1 MNAENAIQ
9 STYDRFFGGE
19 RNLGPVERAVS
30 TGLGLIM
37 AAGGVRRAD
46 VPGAI
51 MGLAGAALVARG
63 MSGHCPMK
71 AMMQGDGHH
80 GLSDMSGGDGQRD
93 GQHLRNEAYGHDD
106 TRLRTY
112 S

>member
-1 MNAENAIQ
+1 MTAENAIRD
-9 STYDRFFGGE
+9 TYDRFFGGE
-19 RNLGPVERAVS
+19 QNLGAVERAVS

-46 VPGAI
+46 WQGAV

-71 AMMQGDGHH
+71 AMMT
-80 GLSDMSGGDGQRD
+80 GGDHHRLTGMESGDVGRSRIGD
-93 GQHLRNEAYGHDD
+93 ERFGHDD

>member
-1 MNAENAIQ
+1 MNAENAIRN
-9 STYDRFFGGE
+9 TYDRFFGGE
-19 RNLGPVERAVS
+19 QNLGPMERAVS

-71 AMMQGDGHH
+71 AMIEGDGHH
-80 GLSDMSGGDGQRD
+80 GLPDMGSPMGGDGRE
-93 GQHLRNEAYGHDD
+93 HLRDESYGHDD

>member
-9 STYDRFFGGE
+9 NTYDRFFGGE
-19 RNLGPVERAVS
+19 RNLGPLERAVS

-80 GLSDMSGGDGQRD
+80 GLSDMSGDGRERL
-93 GQHLRNEAYGHDD
+93 HNESYGHDD

>member
-1 MNAENAIQ
+1 MNAEHAIQ
-9 STYDRFFGGE
+9 NTYERFFGGE
-19 RNLGPVERAVS
+19 RNLGPMERAVS

-71 AMMQGDGHH
+71 AMMSGDGRHA
-80 GLSDMSGGDGQRD
+80 LSGGEGQDRIRD
-93 GQHLRNEAYGHDD
+93 DAYGHDD